1 LTQRIEPGRMMR
13 WSDVD
18 ISFGPNN
25 HPDTKLSDR
34 NLSFVVKLPIGWHKV
49 AKTLID
55 NEAIMRKT
63 FIEMGLNLKDLTP
76 IHDTFHRVITGQSST
91 PIGRIDL
98 EVSCGT
104 GDNKRKEI
112 LTFKVT
118 SFNIGY
124 NCIIQSPLLLKFM
137 TVINTAYAT
146 LNMPGPKGMITI
158 KADQRD
164 ALACE
169 NVTLT
174 YVGQFGEK
182 SPPDQV
188 AKVTKTH
195 EGFGAGSLLMHLL
208 FFFIGVTEDDD
219 LVVAGRP

>member
-1 LTQRIEPGRMMR
+1 MMR

-34 NLSFVVKLPIGWHKV
+34 NLPFVVKLPIGWHKV
-49 AKTLID
+49 AKTLIN
-55 NEAIMRKT
+55 NEAIMRKI

-76 IHDTFHRVITGQSST
+76 IHDTFHRVITGRSST
-91 PIGRIDL
+91 PIGCIDL

-104 GDNKRKEI
+104 GNNKRKEI

-118 SFNIGY
+118 IFNIGY
-124 NCIIQSPLLLKFM
+124 NCIIRSPLLLKFM

-164 ALACE
+164 ALTCE

-195 EGFGAGSLLMHLL
+195 EGFGAGSLLLMHLL